1 MEQSTSSFQDFLNF
15 IPSVN
20 PERNYWLVRT
30 SAGSNYADFISG
42 NYIAI
47 GWNEVTAFD
56 LHQIKMN
63 PTDKIL
69 YESIRD
75 KVVSE
80 NKTDDEEYSKGTQSY
95 QSRSMGQ
102 LLKFVYEIKKGDIVV
117 IPSYNSDSLSFGEVL
132 STPLISINSSK
143 NINENCTYEKR
154 KRVKWLK
161 KGVSRNSLESNLYKF
176 IFAHQTVNNIT
187 EYSDF
192 INNFLFDFYQVDGNY
207 SLVLRV
213 RSDAK
218 IGAFAMNQ
226 FYSDLVGFINE
237 NSDAEEMQKSE
248 NSLSVKFDLQ
258 SPGIIVFV
266 GIAAFAVAF
275 LSIAVLTILAG
286 GENNIEIDPETK
298 KLKWNFKANSLLE
311 KWSSY
316 LDNKDARVERRY
328 EFEEKLKAKEN
339 ERVLRLMEK
348 LKLFNVS
355 PNKDISEFTDS
366 IEVITEVEGS
376 SNESPI
382 DSAEP
387 HPIE

>member
-298 KLKWNFKANSLLE
+298 KFKWNFKANSLLE

-328 EFEEKLKAKEN
+328 EFEEKLKEKEN

>member
-298 KLKWNFKANSLLE
+298 KFKWNFKANSLLE

-328 EFEEKLKAKEN
+328 EFEEKKKKKEN